1 MKKQVPGFR
10 FQVKKQVSGSRFQVK
25 KQVSG
30 SRFQV
35 LGIVALGLCA
45 LGLAAQVA
53 RDANERYQTPEGRA
67 AIAKGLSSADR
78 DERQKPRE
86 LVAAM
91 VLKPGMVVADIGTGT
106 GYMLPF
112 LSEAVGPGGR
122 VLGEDI
128 FADFLDKAKAAAKEH
143 KLANVEF
150 IQGAETDPSLPENGV
165 DVALALDTYHH
176 WNYPEK
182 MLAALHRELREG
194 GRLVLVEFH
203 QHAAGLPTNHIRLD
217 EADVIKEIEANR
229 FRLVS
234 KHERNKDQYMVV
246 FEKK

>member
-1 MKKQVPGFR
+1 MKKVL
-10 FQVKKQVSGSRFQVK
+10 GSRC
-25 KQVSG
+25 
-30 SRFQV
+30 QV
-35 LGIVALGLCA
+35 LGVVALAA
-45 LGLAAQVA
+45 LAFSLAAQVA
-53 RDANERYQTPEGRA
+53 KDANERYQTPEGRA
-67 AIAKGLSSADR
+67 AIGKGLSSSDR
-78 DERQKPRE
+78 DARQKPRE

-91 VLKPGMVVADIGTGT
+91 ALKPGMVVADIGTGT

-128 FADFLDKAKAAAKEH
+128 FPDFLDKAKANAKEH
-143 KLANVEF
+143 KLGNVEF
-150 IQGAETDPSLPENGV
+150 VQGTETDPSLPENSA

-182 MLAALHRELREG
+182 MLAALHRELHDG

-203 QHAAGLPTNHIRLD
+203 KGAAGLPSNHIRLD
-217 EADVIKEIEANR
+217 EADVIKEIEANH

-234 KHERNKDQYMVV
+234 QHEHTKDQYMAI
-246 FEKK
+246 FAKE

>member
-1 MKKQVPGFR
+1 MKK
-10 FQVKKQVSGSRFQVK
+10 VSGA
-25 KQVSG
+25 
-30 SRFQV
+30 RFQV
-35 LGIVALGLCA
+35 LGLALLLCA
-45 LGLAAQVA
+45 VGLSGQVA
-53 RDANERYQTPEGRA
+53 KDANERYQTPEGRA
-67 AIAKGLSSADR
+67 AIARGLSSPDR

-91 VLKPGMVVADIGTGT
+91 GIKPGMTVADVGTGA

-128 FADFLDKAKAAAKEH
+128 FPDFLADARKTAKEH
-143 KLANVEF
+143 TLGNVDF
-150 IQGAETDPSLPENGV
+150 VQGTETDPSLPENGV
-165 DVALALDTYHH
+165 DEVLALDTYHH

-182 MLAALHRELREG
+182 MLAALHRELRDG

-203 QHAAGLPTNHIRLD
+203 KGANGLPANHIRLD
-217 EADVIKEIEANR
+217 EGDVIKEIEANH

-234 KHERNKDQYMVV
+234 KHEHTKGQYMAI
-246 FEKK
+246 FEKN

>member
-1 MKKQVPGFR
+1 MR
-10 FQVKKQVSGSRFQVK
+10 R
-25 KQVSG
+25 
-30 SRFQV
+30 QV
-35 LGIVALGLCA
+35 LGVRCQALGAA
-45 LGLAAQVA
+45 LLLSAFILSGQVA
-53 RDANERYQTPEGRA
+53 KDANERYQTPEGRA
-67 AIAKGLSSADR
+67 AIGKGLSSADR
-78 DERQKPRE
+78 DARQKPRE

-112 LSEAVGPGGR
+112 LSEAVGSGGH

-128 FADFLDKAKAAAKEH
+128 FPDFLEKAKTAATEH
-143 KLANVEF
+143 KLSNVEF
-150 IQGAETDPSLPENGV
+150 VQGSETDPSLPANGV

-182 MLAALHRELREG
+182 MLAALHGELREG

-203 QHAAGLPTNHIRLD
+203 KGAAGLPANHIRLD
-217 EADVIKEIEANR
+217 EADVIKEIEANQ

-234 KHERNKDQYMVV
+234 KREHAKDQYMAI

>member
-1 MKKQVPGFR
+1 MKK
-10 FQVKKQVSGSRFQVK
+10 VSGA
-25 KQVSG
+25 
-30 SRFQV
+30 RFQV
-35 LGIVALGLCA
+35 LGIGALAACA
-45 LGLAAQVA
+45 LLSGQVA
-53 RDANERYQTPEGRA
+53 KDANERYQTPEGRA
-67 AIAKGLSSADR
+67 AIARGLSSPDR

-91 VLKPGMVVADIGTGT
+91 GLKPGMVVADVGTGT

-128 FADFLDKAKAAAKEH
+128 FPDFLADARTTAKEH
-143 KLANVEF
+143 KLGNVDF
-150 IQGAETDPSLPENGV
+150 VQGTETDPSLPENGV
-165 DVALALDTYHH
+165 DEVLALDTYHH

-182 MLAALHRELREG
+182 MLAALHRELRDG

-203 QHAAGLPTNHIRLD
+203 QHAAGLPLHHIRLD
-217 EADVIKEIEANR
+217 EADVIKEIEANH

-234 KHERNKDQYMVV
+234 KHEHTKDQYMAI
-246 FEKK
+246 FEKN